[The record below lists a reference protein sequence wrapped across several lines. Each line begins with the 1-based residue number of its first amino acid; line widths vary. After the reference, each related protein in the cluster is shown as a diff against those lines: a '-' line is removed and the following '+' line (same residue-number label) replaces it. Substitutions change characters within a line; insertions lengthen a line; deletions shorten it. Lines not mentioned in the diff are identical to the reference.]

1 VFTVPLIGERP
12 ELDLNAVV
20 YGTDFSVFSQNAGLY
35 AAFLASHFSTALMV
49 AHAFTLSQ
57 AAMEAEIDPS
67 LVSQQRKDLDFLL
80 SRKAAALSH
89 GSVKAT
95 PVLLQGDPKQLIPEL
110 AAALAPSLV
119 VLGTHGGKWLVREI
133 VGSVAEGILRS
144 TSWPVLTVG
153 PQVPSAAEKHPVFQ
167 HILYATDLTPAAAG
181 AAVYAVSF
189 ARAFRADI
197 DVLHVVPREA
207 IDHPDRLSDIRN
219 RFYRALDNVVPDQA
233 KDFCNPRAFVDVG
246 NAHRQILENIRE
258 RSVDLLV
265 LGIRKSSH
273 LGIET
278 RTSRAFELI
287 VHATCPVLTIVG

>member
-1 VFTVPLIGERP
+1 MTLIGERP

-20 YGTDFSVFSQNAGLY
+20 YGTDLSVFSQNAGLY
-35 AAFLASHFSTALMV
+35 AALVASHFSTALMV

-57 AAMEAEIDPS
+57 AAMEVEIDPS
-67 LVSQQRKDLDFLL
+67 LVSQQRKDLEFLL
-80 SRKAAALSH
+80 SRKAATLSH
-89 GSVKAT
+89 PAVKAT
-95 PVLLQGDPKQLIPEL
+95 PVLLEGDPKHVIPEL

-119 VLGTHGGKWLVREI
+119 VLGTHGGEWLEREI
-133 VGSVAEGILRS
+133 IGSVAESILRS

-153 PQVPSAAEKHPVFQ
+153 PQVPSAEEKRPLFR

-189 ARAFRADI
+189 AKAFRADI
-197 DVLHVVPREA
+197 DVLNVVQREA
-207 IDHPDRLSDIRN
+207 IDHPDRLTDIRN
-219 RFYRALDNVVPDQA
+219 RFYLALDNVVPDRA
-233 KDFCNPRAFVDVG
+233 KDFCNPRTFVEVG
-246 NAHRQILENIRE
+246 NAHRQILEHIRE

-278 RTSRAFELI
+278 RTSRAFQLI

>member
-1 VFTVPLIGERP
+1 MPLIGERP

-20 YGTDFSVFSQNAGLY
+20 YGTDLSVFSQNAGLY
-35 AAFLASHFSTALMV
+35 AALRRQSFFDGLDRCPRFHSFAGCHGGRDRSIFGKPTK
-49 AHAFTLSQ
+49 
-57 AAMEAEIDPS
+57 
-67 LVSQQRKDLDFLL
+67 KDLEFLL

-89 GSVKAT
+89 PSVKAT
-95 PVLLQGDPKQLIPEL
+95 PVLLEGDPKHVIPEL

-119 VLGTHGGKWLVREI
+119 VLGTHGGEWLEREI
-133 VGSVAEGILRS
+133 IGSVAESILRS

-153 PQVPSAAEKHPVFQ
+153 PQVPSAEEKRPLFR

-189 ARAFRADI
+189 AKAFRADI
-197 DVLHVVPREA
+197 DVLNVVQREA

-219 RFYRALDNVVPDQA
+219 RFYRALDNVVPDRA
-233 KDFCNPRAFVDVG
+233 KDFCNPRTFVEVG
-246 NAHRQILENIRE
+246 NAHRQILEHIRE

-278 RTSRAFELI
+278 RTSRAFQLI
-287 VHATCPVLTIVG
+287 VHATCPVLSIVG